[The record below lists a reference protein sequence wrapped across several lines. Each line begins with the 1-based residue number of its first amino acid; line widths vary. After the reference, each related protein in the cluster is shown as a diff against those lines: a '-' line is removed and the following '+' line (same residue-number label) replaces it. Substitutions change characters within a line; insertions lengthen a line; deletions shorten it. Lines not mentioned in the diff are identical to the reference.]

1 MTPVYI
7 TLIGTVWAF
16 FVHANVR
23 WRFGP
28 LEQLVS
34 TPHFHH
40 WHHTN
45 DEHRDRNYAA
55 LFPWVDRLFG
65 PYNPRPRSPPPDGVP
80 ARPPATAPGALLTPI
95 PPPASGPQGTCVHT
109 GLPAHHPPPA

>member
-34 TPHFHH
+34 TPHFHN

-45 DEHRDRNYAA
+45 DEHRDRNYEA
-55 LFPWVDRLFG
+55 LVPWVDRLYG
-65 PYNPRPRSPPPDGVP
+65 TYNAQTRFYRKTRVEGKGV
-80 ARPPATAPGALLTPI
+80 
-95 PPPASGPQGTCVHT
+95 CVSVVVGGQRTIKQHT
-109 GLPAHHPPPA
+109 IHKHR